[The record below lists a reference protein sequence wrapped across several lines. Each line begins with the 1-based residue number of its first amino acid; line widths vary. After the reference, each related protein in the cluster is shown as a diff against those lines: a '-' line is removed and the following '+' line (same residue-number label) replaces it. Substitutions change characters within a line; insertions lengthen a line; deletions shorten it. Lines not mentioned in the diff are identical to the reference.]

1 MNRAEQQIAETKRL
15 GRVLIFLRWLY
26 IPAILLTAWLYGWL
40 AEPLILTAVFGLA
53 AINFVALYLNPR
65 INKYRHQQV
74 LGMAM
79 LGADFLAGWALIFTG
94 INDGHSFIYIAFAP
108 IIVETAML
116 LGLRGALVMDII
128 FGGIM
133 RLGWVYLSARNGTE
147 FNLPDFLLILGVMSF
162 ISLMVGMVARE
173 WRKQRRWAEKL
184 ASEQALLLERRRIS
198 SELHDSVLKSL
209 HGLSL
214 EAYALTQES
223 NQKKEMLTEKSRYIQ
238 DVCQLLSSQI
248 RGLIMDLRDEGET
261 CNILPGVKNI
271 VDSWSQRRGVQVD
284 IKLQDSEIQAGLK
297 TSQDIKKIIAEAL
310 LNIERHSGAS
320 QVRLAINTENGQML
334 IKISDNGH
342 GFDLP
347 SGGLYQLLGKG
358 KLGLLSMKERVELAG
373 GNLQIESS
381 PQGTRLNI
389 RIPVEGGAP

>member
-1 MNRAEQQIAETKRL
+1 MNRTEQHIAETKRL

-26 IPAILLTAWLYGWL
+26 IPAILLTAWLCGWV
-40 AEPLILTAVFGLA
+40 AEPLILTAVLGLA
-53 AINFVALYLNPR
+53 AINLIALYLNPR

-74 LGMAM
+74 LGMTM

-94 INDGHSFIYIAFAP
+94 INDGHSFIYIAFTP
-108 IIVETAML
+108 IVVETAML
-116 LGLRGALVMDII
+116 LGLWGALVMDII

-133 RLGWVYLSARNGTE
+133 RLGWVYLYARDGTQ
-147 FNLPDFLLILGVMSF
+147 FDLPDFLLILGVMSF

-214 EAYALTQES
+214 EAYALNQDN
-223 NQKKEMLTEKSRYIQ
+223 NQKKEMLAEKSRYIQ

-248 RGLIMDLRDEGET
+248 RGLIMDLRDEGGT
-261 CNILPGVKNI
+261 SDILPGVKNM
-271 VDSWSQRRGVQVD
+271 VDSWSQSRGVPVN
-284 IKLQDSEIQAGLK
+284 IILYNTEIQAGLK
-297 TSQDIKKIIAEAL
+297 TSQDINKIIAEAL
-310 LNIERHSGAS
+310 LNIERHSEAS
-320 QVRLAINTENGQML
+320 QVGLAIKTENGQMKL
-334 IKISDNGH
+334 EISDNGH

-347 SGGLYQLLGKG
+347 SGDLYQLLGKG

-381 PQGTRLNI
+381 PQGTRLSI
-389 RIPVEGGAP
+389 RIPIEEGAP